1 MVMSTGM
8 SVAAPSSFVVPAD
21 PDWIRARLARG
32 RLVPPLPGDPE
43 PHEHPPDFAAVDAAV
58 LVPLVNRPG
67 GLTVLLT
74 QRTAHL
80 HHHAGQVSFPGGRVD
95 PGDRDR
101 VDTALRE
108 TAEEIGI
115 ARDHVRILGTLQHYD
130 ILTGFRVTPIV
141 GWLEPG
147 FRVQPDPFEVAD
159 VFEVPLAF
167 FHDRANWV
175 RASGERDGRTRH
187 FWRTPWEGRNI
198 WGATS
203 GMLHTLTRTLA
214 SD

>member
-1 MVMSTGM
+1 MTIT
-8 SVAAPSSFVVPAD
+8 APHPFVVPPD
-21 PDWIRARLARG
+21 PEWIGARLARG
-32 RLVPPLPGDPE
+32 RLSPAEPEDPE
-43 PHEHPPDFAAVDAAV
+43 PHTHPADFVPVDAAV

-67 GLTVLLT
+67 GVTVLLT
-74 QRTAHL
+74 QRTGHL

-101 VDTALRE
+101 EDTALRE
-108 TAEEIGI
+108 TLEETGIG
-115 ARDHVRILGTLQHYD
+115 REHVRLLGRLQHYD

-147 FRVQPDPFEVAD
+147 FTVTPDPFEVAD
-159 VFEVPLAF
+159 IFEVPLAF
-167 FHDRANWV
+167 FYDRANWV

-203 GMLHTLTRTLA
+203 GMIYTLTRTLV

>member
-1 MVMSTGM
+1 MTPT
-8 SVAAPSSFVVPAD
+8 APLPFVVPAD
-21 PDWIRARLARG
+21 PDWIGARLARG
-32 RLVPPLPGDPE
+32 RVSPPEPEDPE
-43 PHEHPPDFAAVDAAV
+43 PHTHAADFTPVDAAV
-58 LVPLVNRPG
+58 LVPLVNRPDG
-67 GLTVLLT
+67 ITLLFT
-74 QRTAHL
+74 QRTSHL

-101 VDTALRE
+101 EDTALRE
-108 TAEEIGI
+108 TLEETGI
-115 ARDHVRILGTLQHYD
+115 AREHVRLLGRLQHYD

-147 FRVQPDPFEVAD
+147 FTVTPDPFEVAD

-203 GMLHTLTRTLA
+203 GMIYTLTRTLVP
-214 SD
+214 D